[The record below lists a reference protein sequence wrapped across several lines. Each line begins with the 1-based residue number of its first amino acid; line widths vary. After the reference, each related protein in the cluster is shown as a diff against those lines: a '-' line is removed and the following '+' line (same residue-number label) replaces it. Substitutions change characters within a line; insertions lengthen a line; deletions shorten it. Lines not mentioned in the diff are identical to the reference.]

1 MARRGRRHAQ
11 PKRPQAST
19 GTGRNGVIAVGA
31 VILALIVAIGFAV
44 VGGLN
49 EGAGSDG
56 TDSAPDFA
64 LSVYQG
70 DESLA
75 VGDIAFADVIAV
87 GKPVVLNFW
96 AGLCP
101 PCRAEMPGFQSVY
114 ERNRGEFILLG
125 VDVGVFT
132 GLGSRADGTRLLEQ
146 LGTSYPIA
154 SVPNARSLQQ
164 YGVLSM
170 PTTVFITAQGRF
182 HRTVNGSVNEA
193 AMEDLVRDLILTSG
207 LNG

>member
-1 MARRGRRHAQ
+1 MSQ
-11 PKRPQAST
+11 
-19 GTGRNGVIAVGA
+19 NGLIAAGA
-31 VILALIVAIGFAV
+31 VIFMLIVAVGFAV
-44 VGGLN
+44 VGGLG
-49 EGAGSDG
+49 EGAGRDAR
-56 TDSAPDFA
+56 DLAPDFA

-75 VGDIAFADVIAV
+75 EGEIAFSDVIAL

-114 ERNRGEFILLG
+114 ERNLEEFTLLG

-132 GLGSRADGTRLLEQ
+132 GLGSRADGIRLLEQ

-164 YGVLSM
+164 YGVRSM
-170 PTTVFITAQGRF
+170 PTTVFITAQGRI

-193 AMEDLVRDLILTSG
+193 AMEDLVRDLIQVSG
-207 LNG
+207 TGGKQSST